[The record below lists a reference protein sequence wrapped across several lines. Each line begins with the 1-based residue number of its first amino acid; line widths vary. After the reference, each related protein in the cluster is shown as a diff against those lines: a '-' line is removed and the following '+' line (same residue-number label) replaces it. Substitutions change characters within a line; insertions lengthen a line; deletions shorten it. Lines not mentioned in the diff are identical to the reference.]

1 MPARSS
7 PKTEVVLFRIT
18 VINLTMHMKS
28 YIKKLHNVS
37 IFSFCLI
44 VLGMLNSGCKKN
56 FTGLVEDTSVN
67 RSFSPSGLSVNT
79 NRDSA
84 KFKWNA
90 PLYALKGLT
99 YTLELS
105 TDSLF
110 AKTDYSVTVD
120 TLKALFVDPQ
130 IKLNTPYFTRLKA
143 NAFGDRAASSYV
155 YTPRAFRLNG
165 QQFLRVIRD
174 FELTP
179 TSVLIHW
186 FVNDQTKDI
195 TNVVFTPVSGTPVNT
210 TLSAA
215 DVLAGLKNVTGLT
228 PGTKYTV
235 QLLAGTKSKGLTSV
249 TTPEAPVY
257 TTTLT
262 SGGNLAAAIVAAAN
276 GDVIGLN
283 PGTYN
288 LTSINYITQKSITI
302 RSTSNNPRDTKIN
315 LREMDLSGD
324 GAGLTL
330 IGVEVNG
337 NYSGTS
343 FGSTF
348 LVLVGSQATT
358 NLAATFS
365 NVRVDNCI
373 IHDFTR
379 CAFVGNL
386 GVSANAQK
394 IGSIAFNNS
403 IFYNIDQANT
413 SGYYMFSME
422 KLEFKSFSITKSTLY
437 NMGEGL
443 INISTALA
451 NPGSLAAAPLIT
463 IDYCTLNG
471 VTGNTKYGFM
481 DANANL
487 VTFNFNNS
495 IVANTPLSG
504 SINSNAIRAS
514 NTQNA
519 LSFSNNNYFRLNI
532 TPNGSALSL
541 AGLAQNNNQRIDLG
555 WTPATTNFFL
565 TPTSAN
571 TPIFSASSNGSTIG
585 DPRWAY

>member
-1 MPARSS
+1 M
-7 PKTEVVLFRIT
+7 KTYQNQFSI
-18 VINLTMHMKS
+18 
-28 YIKKLHNVS
+28 VS
-37 IFSFCLI
+37 IAGICLI
-44 VLGMLNSGCKKN
+44 ILGTFNSACKKN
-56 FTGLVEDTSVN
+56 FTGTVEDTSVN
-67 RSFSPSGLSVNT
+67 RSFSPSGLSIST

-84 KFKWNA
+84 KFKWTA

-110 AKTDYSVTVD
+110 GKTDYSVTVD
-120 TLKALFVDPQ
+120 TVKALFIDPQ
-130 IKLNTPYFTRLKA
+130 IKLNTPYFTRVRA
-143 NAFGDRAASSYV
+143 NAFDGRNASSYL
-155 YTPRAFRLNG
+155 YAPRSFRLNG
-165 QQFLRVIRD
+165 QQYLRVVRD
-174 FELTP
+174 FEVTP
-179 TSVLIHW
+179 NSVLIHW
-186 FVNDQTKDI
+186 FINDQTKDLTNI
-195 TNVVFTPVSGTPVNT
+195 TFTPASGNAINT
-210 TLSAA
+210 TLAAA
-215 DVLAGLKNVTGLT
+215 DVTAGLKNITGLT
-228 PGTKYTV
+228 PGTRYTV
-235 QLLAGTKSKGLTSV
+235 QLLAGSKSKGLTSI

-257 TTTLT
+257 TTILS
-262 SGGNLAAAIVAAAN
+262 SGGNLAAAITAAAN

-315 LREMDLSGD
+315 SRELDLSGD

-330 IGVEVNG
+330 VGVEVNG

-343 FGSTF
+343 YGSTF
-348 LVLVGSQATT
+348 LILVGSQATT
-358 NLAATFS
+358 NLAATFG
-365 NVRVDNCI
+365 NVRIDNCI
-373 IHDFTR
+373 IHDYTR
-379 CAFVGNL
+379 CVFIGNL
-386 GVSANAQK
+386 GVTANAQK
-394 IGSIAFNNS
+394 IGTIGFNNS

-422 KLEFKSFSITKSTLY
+422 KLEFKSFAISKSTLY

-451 NPGSLAAAPLIT
+451 APANLAAAPVIT
-463 IDYCTLNG
+463 IDYSTFNG
-471 VTGNTKYGFM
+471 IAGNTKYAFM
-481 DANANL
+481 DANTNL

-504 SINSNAIRAS
+504 SVNSTAIRAS

-519 LSFSNNNYFRLNI
+519 LSFSNNNYFKLNI
-532 TPNGSALSL
+532 TPGGSALSL
-541 AGLAQNNNQRIDLG
+541 TGLAQNNNQRIDLG
-555 WTPATTNFFL
+555 WTVATTNFFL
-565 TPTSAN
+565 TPTSTN